1 MFVGIDVSKDQ
12 LELAWRTPSGLKRER
27 LAYQEA
33 ELQALVARLQAA
45 QRIVV
50 EATGGYERL
59 LVATLAEAGLPVVVV
74 NPRQVRDFARALG
87 RLAKTDRIDAEVL
100 ALFGECIRPP
110 LRSPLEAERAALAEL
125 VARRRQLLE
134 MRQAERNRL
143 ETAHQAAVRA
153 SIAVV
158 LQALEQELARL
169 EQELEAQLRACGVWQ
184 EQFRLLCSVPGVG
197 PVTAQVLLAELPEL
211 GRIGRRQVVKLVG
224 LAPLNRDSGRWRG
237 RRRIWGGR
245 GSVRAALYMAA
256 LVGVRYNRRLRAF
269 YQRLLARGKA
279 KKVALVAC
287 MRKLLLWLHAIVKTG
302 RPWQEALAC

>member
-59 LVATLAEAGLPVVVV
+59 LVATLAAAGLPVVVV

-100 ALFGECIRPP
+100 ALFGERIRPP
-110 LRSPLEAERAALAEL
+110 LRRPLEAERAALAAL

-143 ETAHQAAVRA
+143 QTAYEAAVRA
-153 SIAVV
+153 SIEVV
-158 LQALEQELARL
+158 LQALEQELD
-169 EQELEAQLRACGVWQ
+169 AQLRTCGVWQ

-197 PVTAQVLLAELPEL
+197 PVTVRVLLAELPEL
-211 GRIGRRQVVKLVG
+211 GRIGRRQVVKLIG

-245 GSVRAALYMAA
+245 ASVRAAL
-256 LVGVRYNRRLRAF
+256 
-269 YQRLLARGKA
+269 
-279 KKVALVAC
+279 
-287 MRKLLLWLHAIVKTG
+287 
-302 RPWQEALAC
+302 